1 MAVKNKKNMDVK
13 LLLFGMMWFII
24 GHCCVFIQLNGQF
37 KWEWFQQNEFILA
50 LCGIII
56 SFFYIWGTKYTEAGF
71 GGLLWPTRFVGF
83 SIGITVYALGV
94 SLLFKQGI
102 TPKTLVS
109 LSLAFLL
116 VCIQV
121 LWKDGAQTVQ

>member
-1 MAVKNKKNMDVK
+1 MSNLILIRNKVYLIIF
-13 LLLFGMMWFII
+13 LLIKKFERILFAIFDGCRSYSLI
-24 GHCCVFIQLNGQF
+24 
-37 KWEWFQQNEFILA
+37 
-50 LCGIII
+50 
-56 SFFYIWGTKYTEAGF
+56 
-71 GGLLWPTRFVGF
+71 
-83 SIGITVYALGV
+83 V

>member
-1 MAVKNKKNMDVK
+1 MNTS
-13 LLLFGMMWFII
+13 LLYGIFFFLLAHICAFL
-24 GHCCVFIQLNGQF
+24 QLNGQF
-37 KWEWFQQNEFILA
+37 KWEWFAKHEWVMA
-50 LCGIII
+50 LCGIPM
-56 SFFYIWGTKYTEAGF
+56 SFLYIWGTKYTVAGF

>member
-1 MAVKNKKNMDVK
+1 
-13 LLLFGMMWFII
+13 MWYYYFI
-24 GHCCVFIQLNGQF
+24 
-37 KWEWFQQNEFILA
+37 
-50 LCGIII
+50 
-56 SFFYIWGTKYTEAGF
+56 FYIWGTKYTVAGF